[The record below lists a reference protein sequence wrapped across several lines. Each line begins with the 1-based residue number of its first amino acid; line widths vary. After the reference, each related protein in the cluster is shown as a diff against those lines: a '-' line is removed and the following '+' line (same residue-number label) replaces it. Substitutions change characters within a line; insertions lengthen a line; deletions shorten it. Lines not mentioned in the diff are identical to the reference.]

1 MELYRIE
8 NLTFTYPG
16 QSTPALRDVSLTLR
30 AGEFVTLCG
39 LSGSGKSTLL
49 RQLKT
54 ALAPNG
60 ARSGAVLFAGRPL
73 SDVSPREQAS
83 RIGFVQ
89 QSPENQLVTDKV
101 WHELAFG
108 LESLGVD
115 TPTIRRRVAEMAGF
129 FGMESW
135 FHREVASLS
144 GGQKQLLNLAAV
156 LTMQPDVLILDEPT
170 AQLDPIAA
178 ADLLA
183 ALARV
188 NRELGTTVL
197 LSEQRLEEALP
208 LSDRAIVLDG
218 GAVLADGAPRAVGA
232 QLRTAGHELFRAMPA
247 AMRVWAAVENGFPC
261 PISVRE
267 GRDWLADFAASHSLK
282 SVPERPL
289 PVPSEETV
297 VTVSDVWFRYAPD
310 ALDVLR
316 GLELTVR
323 RGELFALL
331 GGNGAGKSTTLRLL
345 AGLQKPYRGEVR
357 VTGKAALLP
366 QEVQTLFAKKT
377 VREDLAEI
385 TSDAAVLAYVTELCR
400 LDALLGRHPYDL
412 SGGEQ
417 QRAALAKILLTQP
430 DILLLDEPTRGLDAA
445 FKAELAELLQSLLAQ
460 GVTVVLVSHDVEFC
474 AACAQR
480 CALFF
485 DGTIAADGAP
495 REFFA
500 RNRFYTT
507 AANRM
512 ARDRLPSAVTAE
524 DIIAACG
531 GREAPKK
538 ERREPPPQPP
548 KAAPDTPTVPPEKR
562 PLSPRTAVSSLT
574 ALLLI
579 PLTPLLGPKLL
590 GERSYYAVSLLM
602 VLEAMLP
609 FFLAFEGR
617 RPRARELVVTAVL
630 CALGVAGRAAFFML
644 PQCKPVLA
652 LTILAGA
659 ALGGETGFLV
669 GAVTM
674 LVSNIL
680 FSQGPWTPWQMLG
693 MGLCGFLAGLVFRR
707 GGLPKKK
714 GTLCA
719 YGAVSA
725 FAVYGI
731 LLNAYSALL
740 ATGALTWQ
748 SLAVYCASGF
758 AMDAVQ
764 AGSTVAFL
772 WFFAEPMLEKLERV
786 KRKYGLTAP

>member
-1 MELYRIE
+1 MEIFTIR
-8 NLTFTYPG
+8 NLNFAYPE
-16 QSTPALRDVSLTLR
+16 QEKNAITDLSLSVQP
-30 AGEFVTLCG
+30 GEFLVLCG
-39 LSGSGKSTLL
+39 PSGCGKSTLL

-54 ALAPNG
+54 VLAPHGRRNG
-60 ARSGAVLFAGRPL
+60 EILFDEKKLDELPQ
-73 SDVSPREQAS
+73 REQAEK
-83 RIGFVQ
+83 IGFVQ
-89 QSPENQLVTDKV
+89 QSPENQIVTDKV

-108 LESLGVD
+108 LESLGYD
-115 TPTIRRRVAEMAGF
+115 TPTIRRRVAEMASF
-129 FGMESW
+129 FGIQEW
-135 FHREVASLS
+135 FYKPVTELS
-144 GGQKQLLNLAAV
+144 GGQKQLLNLASVMV
-156 LTMQPDVLILDEPT
+156 LQPKVLILDEPT
-170 AQLDPIAA
+170 SQLDPIAA
-178 ADLLA
+178 SDFLA
-183 ALARV
+183 TLGKI
-188 NRELGTTVL
+188 NRELGTTIIL
-197 LSEQRLEEALP
+197 TEHRLEEAF
-208 LSDRAIVLDG
+208 SFASRVAVMDG
-218 GAVLADGAPRAVGA
+218 GKLLCTGTPAEVGA
-232 QLRTAGHELFRAMPA
+232 ELKSSGNAMFLAMPA
-247 AMRVWAAVENGFPC
+247 AMRVWAAVENDLPC
-261 PISVRE
+261 PVSVRE
-267 GRDWLADFAASHSLK
+267 GRDWLEDFAASHPLK
-282 SVPERPL
+282 SLPERPL
-289 PVPSEETV
+289 PAPSEEAV
-297 VTVSDVWFRYAPD
+297 VTVSDAWFRYTPD
-310 ALDVLR
+310 APDVLR

-323 RGELFALL
+323 RGELFAIL

-357 VTGKAALLP
+357 VTGKTALLP

-377 VREDLAEI
+377 VREDLAEV
-385 TSDAAVLAYVTELCR
+385 TSDGAMLAYVTALCR
-400 LDALLGRHPYDL
+400 LDALLDRHPYDL

-417 QRAALAKILLTQP
+417 QRAALAKVLLTRP

-445 FKAELAELLQSLLAQ
+445 FKAELAELLHDLLAQ

-474 AACAQR
+474 AAYAQR

-485 DGTIAADGAP
+485 DGSIASDGAP

-500 RNRFYTT
+500 LNRFYTT

-512 ARDRLPSAVTAE
+512 ARGRLPEAVTAE
-524 DIIAACG
+524 DVIAACG
-531 GREAPKK
+531 GREAPQK

-548 KAAPDTPTVPPEKR
+548 KAADIPAAPPEKR
-562 PLSPRTAVSSLT
+562 RLSPRTAASALV

-579 PLTPLLGPKLL
+579 PLTLVFGPKLL
-590 GERSYYAVSLLM
+590 GDRSYYAVSLLM

-609 FFLAFEGR
+609 FFLTFEGR
-617 RPRARELVVTAVL
+617 NPRARELVVTAVL

-669 GAVTM
+669 GAATM

-693 MGLCGFLAGLVFRR
+693 MGLCGFLAGLVFHR
-707 GGLPKKK
+707 GRAPRNR
-714 GTLCA
+714 GTLCVF
-719 YGAVSA
+719 GVVSA

-764 AGSTVAFL
+764 AISTVIFL
-772 WFFAEPMLEKLERV
+772 WFFTEPMLDKLERV
-786 KRKYGLTAP
+786 KIKYGFA

>member
-1 MELYRIE
+1 MELYRVE
-8 NLTFTYPG
+8 QLTFTYPE
-16 QSTPALRDVSLTLR
+16 QPAPALRDVSLTLR

-54 ALAPNG
+54 SLAPNG
-60 ARSGAVLFAGRPL
+60 ARLGAVFFAGRPL
-73 SDVSPREQAS
+73 SDVPQREQAE

-108 LESLGVD
+108 LESLGCD

-135 FHREVASLS
+135 FHRETASLS

-178 ADLLA
+178 ADFLA

-247 AMRVWAAVENGFPC
+247 AMRVWAAVENSFPC
-261 PISVRE
+261 PVSVRE
-267 GRDWLADFAASHSLK
+267 GRDWLADFAASHPLK

-310 ALDVLR
+310 APDVLR

-331 GGNGAGKSTTLRLL
+331 GGNGAGKSTTLKLL

-377 VREDLAEI
+377 VREDLAEV
-385 TSDAAVLAYVTELCR
+385 TSDAAMLAYVTALCR
-400 LDALLGRHPYDL
+400 LEALLDRHPYDL

-417 QRAALAKILLTQP
+417 QRAALAKILLTRP
-430 DILLLDEPTRGLDAA
+430 DILLLDEPTRGLDAV
-445 FKAELAELLQSLLAQ
+445 FKEELAKLLQSLLAQ
-460 GVTVVLVSHDVEFC
+460 GVTVALVSHDVEFC

-485 DGTIAADGAP
+485 DGSIAADGAP

-500 RNRFYTT
+500 LNRFYTT

-512 ARDRLPSAVTAE
+512 ARDLLPEAVTAE
-524 DIIAACG
+524 DILAACG
-531 GREAPKK
+531 GKEAPKK
-538 ERREPPPQPP
+538 ERREPLPQPP
-548 KAAPDTPTVPPEKR
+548 KAAPEIPSAPEKR
-562 PLSPRTAVSSLT
+562 PLPPHTVISSLIVF
-574 ALLLI
+574 LLI
-579 PLTPLLGPKLL
+579 PLTLLFGPKLF
-590 GERSYYAVSLLM
+590 GGRSYYAVSLLM

-609 FFLAFEGR
+609 FFLVFEGR
-617 RPRARELVVTAVL
+617 RPYARELVVTAVL
-630 CALGVAGRAAFFML
+630 CALGVAGRTAFFML

-693 MGLCGFLAGLVFRR
+693 MGLCGFLAGLAFRR
-707 GGLPKKK
+707 GGLPKKR

-719 YGAVSA
+719 FGAVSA

-740 ATGALTWQ
+740 ATGVLTWQ

-764 AGSTVAFL
+764 AASTVAFL
-772 WFFAEPMLEKLERV
+772 WLFAEPMLEKLERV
-786 KRKYGLTAP
+786 RRKYGLMTL

>member
-400 LDALLGRHPYDL
+400 LNALLGRHPYDL

-609 FFLAFEGR
+609 FFLVFEGR
-617 RPRARELVVTAVL
+617 KPRVRELVVTAVL